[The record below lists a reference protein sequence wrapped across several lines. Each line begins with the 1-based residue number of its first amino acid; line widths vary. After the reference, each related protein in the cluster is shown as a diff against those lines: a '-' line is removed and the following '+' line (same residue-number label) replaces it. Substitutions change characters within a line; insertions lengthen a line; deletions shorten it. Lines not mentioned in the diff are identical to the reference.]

1 MKEALLS
8 TGLNFYPDVNNGDP
22 NGVAQL
28 VENCHETFR
37 QHAAICYELKGIHL
51 MTNIVVQ
58 RVLLHGNKATGVE
71 LTDGQRLTAFKEVI
85 VSCGALRHPQLL
97 KLSGIRPKSELFK
110 YNIQQIA
117 ELPVGR
123 QLHDHGFINIIWR
136 LQNPDKD
143 YAFGS
148 PAFNKPEYAISNP
161 MD

>member
-8 TGLNFYPDVNNGDP
+8 TGLNFNPDVNNGDP

-28 VENCHETFR
+28 VENWHETFR
-37 QHAAICYELKGIHL
+37 QHAAICCELKGIHV

-85 VSCGALRHPQLL
+85 VNCGALRHPQLL

-123 QLHDHGFINIIWR
+123 QLHDHGFINIIWK
-136 LQNPDKD
+136 L
-143 YAFGS
+143 
-148 PAFNKPEYAISNP
+148 
-161 MD
+161 